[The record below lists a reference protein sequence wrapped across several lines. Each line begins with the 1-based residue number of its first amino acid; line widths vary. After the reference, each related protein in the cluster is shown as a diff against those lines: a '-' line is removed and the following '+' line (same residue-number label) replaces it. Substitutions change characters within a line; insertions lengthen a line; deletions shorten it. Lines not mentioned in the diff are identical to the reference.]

1 MSEKAN
7 EKSILFKSLEL
18 INPRNLVY
26 LSDSFLDLLRSK
38 LWLKILVAMFLGVL
52 TGFFLGPSMG
62 WVNENTSETIGAWIA
77 LPGYFFLAVIQMIII
92 PLVFS
97 SVVRGLASNENVEQL
112 RKTGLWLVIY
122 LLFTTSLAVT
132 IGVLVGE
139 VVQPGNYIDAEYK
152 RQMQEDLKVS
162 KIEKN
167 ASSMDADFDLKTI
180 PENLVKILPTNPL
193 RSMTNAEM
201 LQVVIFAIAFGLALI
216 SMPKKNAE
224 PMMEFLSSLEEI
236 CMTIVRWI
244 MLIVPIAVF
253 GLIAQATLK
262 TGIEVLQ
269 SLGVYILTV
278 LFAFVLLLIMY
289 LVIVTVLGQRNPFK
303 FLRQISNP
311 MLVAFSTNSSAA
323 TMPVSIQTAEEELK
337 VRSSTARFIIPI
349 GATINMDA
357 SALYQGLATIFIAQL
372 YGIDLSI
379 GAQVA
384 IVLTAVGASIGTPA
398 TPGVGIIILSSVLV
412 SVGIPVEGL
421 TLLIGIDRILELF
434 RSSLN
439 VAGDLVA
446 TVVMDRFLKT
456 KISLQQA

>member
-1 MSEKAN
+1 MSKSDSN
-7 EKSILFKSLEL
+7 QDSILFRSLEF

-26 LSDSFLDLLRSK
+26 LSEGFLELVRSR
-38 LWLKILVAMFLGVL
+38 LWLKILLAMALGVL
-52 TGFFLGPSMG
+52 TGFLLGPSLG
-62 WVNENTSETIGAWIA
+62 WLDEDTSEIIGAWIA

-97 SVVRGLASNENVEQL
+97 SVVRGLASNENMEQL

-122 LLFTTSLAVT
+122 LLFTTSLAVC
-132 IGVLVGE
+132 IGVMVGQF
-139 VVQPGNYIDAEYK
+139 VQPGNFIDPDYK
-152 RQMQEDLKVS
+152 RQMQEELKIS
-162 KIEKN
+162 ELGKKTT
-167 ASSMDADFDLKTI
+167 APDAHFDLKTI
-180 PENLVKILPTNPL
+180 PENLVNILPTNPL
-193 RSMTNAEM
+193 QSMTNAEM

-216 SMPKKNAE
+216 SMPRKNAE
-224 PMMEFLSSLEEI
+224 PMMDFLSSLEEI

-244 MLIVPIAVF
+244 MLIVPLAVF

-269 SLGVYILTV
+269 SLGVYVLTV
-278 LFAFVLLLIMY
+278 MFAFLILLVMY
-289 LVIVTVLGQRNPFK
+289 LIIVTILGKRNPIQ
-303 FLRQISNP
+303 FLRHIRDP

-323 TMPVSIQTAEEELK
+323 TMPVSIQTAEEKLH
-337 VRSSTARFIIPI
+337 VRPSTARFIIPI

-446 TVVMDRFLKT
+446 TTVMDRFLK
-456 KISLQQA
+456 KV

>member
-1 MSEKAN
+1 
-7 EKSILFKSLEL
+7 
-18 INPRNLVY
+18 
-26 LSDSFLDLLRSK
+26 
-38 LWLKILVAMFLGVL
+38 MFLGVL

-62 WVNENTSETIGAWIA
+62 LLDEDASETIGAWIA

-112 RKTGLWLVIY
+112 RKTGLWLVVY

-139 VVQPGNYIDAEYK
+139 FVEPGNFIDAEYK
-152 RQMQEDLKVS
+152 RQMQEDLKTKPLEENADMGS
-162 KIEKN
+162 KL
-167 ASSMDADFDLKTI
+167 DLKTI
-180 PENLVKILPTNPL
+180 PENLVNILPTNPL
-193 RSMTNAEM
+193 QSMTNAEM

-236 CMTIVRWI
+236 CMTIVRWV
-244 MLIVPIAVF
+244 MLMVPVAVF

-269 SLGVYILTV
+269 SLGVYVLTV
-278 LFAFVLLLIMY
+278 MFAFLLLLIVY
-289 LVIVTVLGQRNPFK
+289 LVIVTLLGKRNPFR
-303 FLRQISNP
+303 FLRKISDP

-323 TMPVSIQTAEEELK
+323 TMPVSIQTAEEKLG

-372 YGIDLSI
+372 YGIDFSI
-379 GAQVA
+379 AAQVA

-446 TVVMDRFLKT
+446 STVMDRFLVK
-456 KISLQQA
+456 S